1 MVWLGILRYKP
12 IFMRNILAKDLKIK
26 FVEILNEAEEFS
38 YENDNPFLMKLGNVE
53 YFVFLK
59 NISSAYFKKLP
70 DITRVQLPLSS
81 HFSKIVETEIP
92 FVILGYD
99 IDNDAYVCWNPFKIK
114 DRLNA
119 KSNVSLYSRE
129 SLQSQI
135 KFNEFKEDYLSNG
148 EKIILFDREN
158 LLLFFEQLPHLF
170 DVSEINQHK
179 NKPKVSAELKPVLPQ
194 KLVQIEDNT
203 LIARITPMLKKNRVL
218 EAVEVCSNFYGDKYK
233 SMSFKDW
240 FKIVNDKYQNLNL

>member
-59 NISSAYFKKLP
+59 NISPAYFKKLP

-99 IDNDAYVCWNPFKIK
+99 IDNTKT
-114 DRLNA
+114 
-119 KSNVSLYSRE
+119 E
-129 SLQSQI
+129 
-135 KFNEFKEDYLSNG
+135 
-148 EKIILFDREN
+148 
-158 LLLFFEQLPHLF
+158 
-170 DVSEINQHK
+170 
-179 NKPKVSAELKPVLPQ
+179 
-194 KLVQIEDNT
+194 
-203 LIARITPMLKKNRVL
+203 
-218 EAVEVCSNFYGDKYK
+218 
-233 SMSFKDW
+233 
-240 FKIVNDKYQNLNL
+240 

>member
-1 MVWLGILRYKP
+1 
-12 IFMRNILAKDLKIK
+12 MRNILAKELKLK
-26 FVEILNEAEEFS
+26 FVEILNQTENFS
-38 YENDNPFLMKLGNVE
+38 CEDGNPFLITIGNLQ

-59 NISSAYFKKLP
+59 NISSAHFKKLP

-99 IDNDAYVCWNPFKIK
+99 IDNDAYVCWNPYKIK
-114 DRLNA
+114 ERLNA

-129 SLQSQI
+129 SFQSQI
-135 KFNEFKEDYLSNG
+135 NFNEFKEGYLSNR

-158 LLLFFEQLPHLF
+158 LPLFFEKLPNLF
-170 DVSEINQHK
+170 DVSEINQPK
-179 NKPKVSAELKPVLPQ
+179 NKPKISAKSKPILPQ
-194 KLVQIEDNT
+194 KLVQIEDEN
-203 LIARITPMLKKNRVL
+203 LIAEIMPMLKKNRVL
-218 EAVEVCSNFYGDKYK
+218 ETVKVCSDFYGDDYK

-240 FKIVNDKYQNLNL
+240 YKIVNDLHQNLHI

>member
-1 MVWLGILRYKP
+1 
-12 IFMRNILAKDLKIK
+12 MRNILAKDLKIR
-26 FVEILNEAEEFS
+26 FLEILNQAEDFS
-38 YENDNPFLMKLGNVE
+38 YEDGNPFSMKLGKSQ

-59 NISSAYFKKLP
+59 NISSAYFKKSP

-81 HFSKIVETEIP
+81 HFSKIIETEIP

-99 IDNDAYVCWNPFKIK
+99 IDNDVFVCWNPYKIK

-135 KFNEFKEDYLSNG
+135 KFNEFKEGFLSNG

-158 LLLFFEQLPHLF
+158 LLLFFERLPTLF
-170 DVSEINQHK
+170 DVSEFKQSK
-179 NKPKVSAELKPVLPQ
+179 NKPIISAELKPILPQ
-194 KLVQIEDNT
+194 KLFQIEDGH
-203 LIARITPMLKKNRVL
+203 LIAQITPMLRKNKVL
-218 EAVEVCSNFYGDKYK
+218 ETVKVCSEFYGDKYQD
-233 SMSFKDW
+233 MSFKDW
-240 FKIVNDKYQNLNL
+240 YRVVNNLYQSLNV